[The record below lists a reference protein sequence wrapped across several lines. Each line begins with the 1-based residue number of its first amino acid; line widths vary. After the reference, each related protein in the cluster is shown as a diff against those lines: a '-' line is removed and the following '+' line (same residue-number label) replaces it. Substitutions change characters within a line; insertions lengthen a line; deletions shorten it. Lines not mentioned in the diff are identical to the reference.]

1 VLSVP
6 VMPDPA
12 LTGPVTG
19 GQKVAQDPL
28 HLEVV
33 EVSGTNKY
41 RTKPLELVRTV
52 VPLMVVVASAGPDP
66 PAAALFWAAGVVAAA
81 LVAAA
86 LVAAAPV
93 LELLELPHAATAS
106 AIAASPV
113 AAYMF
118 FILDFS
124 PS

>member
-1 VLSVP
+1 
-6 VMPDPA
+6 
-12 LTGPVTG
+12 
-19 GQKVAQDPL
+19 
-28 HLEVV
+28 
-33 EVSGTNKY
+33 
-41 RTKPLELVRTV
+41 V

-66 PAAALFWAAGVVAAA
+66 PAAALFWAAGV
-81 LVAAA
+81 VAAA